1 LPADLEEAVSAMKKD
16 ALVKETLGKHIFSR
30 YVLHKTKEW
39 EEYKMQVTR
48 WEIDRYLAR
57 Y

>member
-1 LPADLEEAVSAMKKD
+1 MKAD
-16 ALVKETLGKHIFSR
+16 ALVKETLGEHIFSR
-30 YVLHKTKEW
+30 YVLHKSEEW
-39 EEYKMQVTR
+39 ADYKMQVTR